1 MRSSD
6 QEIRANVSAELLSTI
21 TAGGRIGV
29 AVNGRVVTLSGE
41 VGSMP
46 ERLAAKQAAMRVSGV
61 AAVVD
66 EVQVCR
72 PATAL

>member
-6 QEIRANVSAELLSTI
+6 QEIRASVSEELLSTT
-21 TAGGRIGV
+21 TAGRRIGV

-41 VGSMP
+41 VGTLP
-46 ERLAAKQAAMRVSGV
+46 ERLAAKRAAMRVSGV

-66 EVQVCR
+66 ELQVCR

>member
-6 QEIRANVSAELLSTI
+6 QEIRANVSEELLSTT
-21 TAGGRIGV
+21 TAATLIGV
-29 AVNGRVVTLSGE
+29 SVNGRVVTLSGE
-41 VGSMP
+41 VGSLP
-46 ERLAAKQAAMRVSGV
+46 ERLAAKRAAMRVSGV

-66 EVQVCR
+66 ELQVCR